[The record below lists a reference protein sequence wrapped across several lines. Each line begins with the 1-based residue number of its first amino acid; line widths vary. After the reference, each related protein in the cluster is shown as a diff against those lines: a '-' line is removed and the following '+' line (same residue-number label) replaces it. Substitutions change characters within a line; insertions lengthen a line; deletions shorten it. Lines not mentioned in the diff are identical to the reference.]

1 MYHCDTAVVLPC
13 FPKQWQQGTL
23 ESKKAL
29 CFPSFNFSFIFFFSW
44 KLTGMAWIPQ
54 ECGSLAFL
62 SPCTVQY
69 WWQIG
74 VIKEQK
80 QWPEQSRDC
89 LGLAFHKQ
97 KLTTFQQWSK
107 YVSYIYQKKKKRF
120 SFLQRYLVMCLS
132 MKILIQNFKYSPH
145 RMQIIKTKL
154 QGKTNKQTNA
164 SSIQNFLKD

>member
-1 MYHCDTAVVLPC
+1 ML
-13 FPKQWQQGTL
+13 
-23 ESKKAL
+23 
-29 CFPSFNFSFIFFFSW
+29 SFLSLFIYFFFSW
-44 KLTGMAWIPQ
+44 KLTEMAWIPQ

-107 YVSYIYQKKKKRF
+107 YVSYIYQKKKKIF
-120 SFLQRYLVMCLS
+120 FPAEIPCNVSEYENPHTKFQMLPT
-132 MKILIQNFKYSPH
+132 QNANNKNEVA
-145 RMQIIKTKL
+145 
-154 QGKTNKQTNA
+154 GKNKQTNKCFLN
-164 SSIQNFLKD
+164 SKLPKRLKDSGRNTSYAYPFWNREREE